1 MHIPWTRLG
10 NTPIEVKFHTVE
22 IVVTPLTEEE
32 KQVAKEAAAAK
43 AKQSVGGPND
53 ESGERSDLGVEH
65 ATASTV
71 VTGIASSSSSS
82 SSSSTTTSL
91 SNDIGSTDDSHTS
104 SRTTE
109 PSWIQNLL
117 KKALAN
123 VSMSAENAVLKLD
136 DGEVVL
142 SAALRSLRI
151 ASADPAAGWQPK
163 WRELFGPYQ
172 VG

>member
-1 MHIPWTRLG
+1 MTK
-10 NTPIEVKFHTVE
+10 EVKKKR
-22 IVVTPLTEEE
+22 P
-32 KQVAKEAAAAK
+32 
-43 AKQSVGGPND
+43 
-53 ESGERSDLGVEH
+53 
-65 ATASTV
+65 
-71 VTGIASSSSSS
+71 
-82 SSSSTTTSL
+82 
-91 SNDIGSTDDSHTS
+91 
-104 SRTTE
+104 
-109 PSWIQNLL
+109 WIQNLL

-172 VG
+172 VC